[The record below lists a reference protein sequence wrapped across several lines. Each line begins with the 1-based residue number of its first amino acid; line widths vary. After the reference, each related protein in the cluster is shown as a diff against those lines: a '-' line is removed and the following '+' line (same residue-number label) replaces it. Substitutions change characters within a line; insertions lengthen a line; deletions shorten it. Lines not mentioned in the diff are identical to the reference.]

1 MQVPTS
7 LCTDHNCFRTLR
19 GSRERALVACGF
31 MAKRGG
37 WDARDDVRPA
47 YSAVLVLRGTGWYA
61 DATGQRWPLAPGTL
75 FQRFSNVK
83 HSLWIESDPPWA
95 ECWIHFDAAAE
106 AMLVEMRVIDRCR
119 PVLQPGINL
128 PLVRELWR
136 TVDALEAATDRDL
149 PRQQVRLL
157 GMLLGMLGSDHDASA
172 GGFDTDRACRLL
184 ADDPRLDLRLAAR
197 ELGLPYGRFRKAFRA
212 AVGIGP
218 GEYRLRRRLDR
229 ARAALLEGSRPI
241 AAIAAELGYA
251 SPFTFT
257 SIFRKHVGVS
267 PSAWRRRALV
277 SQSSTKATAVARANR
292 LSRSAG

>member
-1 MQVPTS
+1 MQVPAS
-7 LCTDHNCFRTLR
+7 LCADHNCFRSLR

-37 WDARDDVRPA
+37 WDAQDDVRPA
-47 YSAVLVLRGTGWYA
+47 YSAVLVLRGAGWYA
-61 DATGQRWPLAPGTL
+61 DATGRRWPLAPGTL
-75 FQRFSNVK
+75 FQRFSGVK
-83 HSLWIESDPPWA
+83 HSLWLERDPAWA
-95 ECWIHFDAAAE
+95 ECWIHLDAAAE
-106 AMLVEMRVIDRCR
+106 AMLVEMRVIDRAR
-119 PVLQPGINL
+119 PVLQPGIDL

-136 TVDALEAATDRDL
+136 AVDALEAAPDRDL

-157 GMLLGMLGSDHDASA
+157 GMLLGLLGNAETPA
-172 GGFDTDRACRLL
+172 GGFDADRACRLL

-197 ELGLPYGRFRKAFRA
+197 ELGLPYGRFRKTFRA

-251 SPFTFT
+251 NPFTFT
-257 SIFRKHVGVS
+257 TLFRKHVGVS
-267 PSAWRRRALV
+267 PSAWRRG
-277 SQSSTKATAVARANR
+277 AR
-292 LSRSAG
+292 